1 MTIALDRR
9 DFFKTAA
16 GTLALLLSERG
27 LTAAQTPSQD
37 APAGP
42 PVVFGVV
49 GLGAWGRD
57 ILATLGRMSTA
68 RVAMICDTYEPF
80 LKRSGSAA
88 PAAASVTDFRRILE
102 SSEVDA
108 VIIATPTPT
117 HKDIVLASLEAGKHV
132 YCEAPL
138 AATIEDAR
146 AVADAASRR
155 PKQVFQAGL
164 QGRANSLYRHVSQ
177 FVKSGVLDDVA
188 FVNAQWNKKES
199 WRRVGPTPERERE
212 LNWRLLE
219 GSPGLMG
226 EVAIHQIDLVAQYLG
241 AYPSAITGFGSLVA
255 WKDGRAVPDT
265 VLCLIDVGDVGRT
278 RVAYRATLAS
288 SFGGAYTVF
297 QGSNS
302 SLLIKENQS
311 WLVKESDSALL
322 GWEVYARK
330 ETVHDETGIAMVADA
345 TKLLQAGKEPG
356 KDGSAGPEKPA
367 LLLAFESFV
376 ESVREGRPSVCGAR
390 EGFRA
395 TVAALKANQAVVTGG
410 RVDVTPAEY
419 ELV

>member
-9 DFFKTAA
+9 DFLKSAA
-16 GTLALLLSERG
+16 GTLALLSSARG
-27 LTAAQTPSQD
+27 LTAAQTPAQE

-42 PVVFGVV
+42 PVAFGVV
-49 GLGAWGRD
+49 GLGPWGRD
-57 ILATLGRMSTA
+57 VLATLGRMSAA
-68 RVAMICDTYEPF
+68 RVTMICDTYEPF
-80 LKRSGSAA
+80 LKRGASAA
-88 PAAASVTDFRRILE
+88 PAATSVTDFRRMLD
-102 SSEVDA
+102 SSAVEA
-108 VIIATPTPT
+108 VIVATPTPT
-117 HKDIVLASLEAGKHV
+117 HKDIVLACLEAGKQV

-177 FVKSGVLDDVA
+177 FVKSGVLGDVA

-199 WRRVGPTPERERE
+199 WRRVGPTPERERAI
-212 LNWRLLE
+212 NWRLQE
-219 GSPGLMG
+219 GSPGVMG

-241 AYPSAITGFGSLVA
+241 VYPSAITGFGSLVA
-255 WKDGRAVPDT
+255 WKDGRQVPDT
-265 VLCLIDVGDVGRT
+265 VLCLMDVGRT
-278 RVAYRATLAS
+278 RVNYRATLAS
-288 SFGGAYTVF
+288 SFGGAYSVF

-302 SLLIKENQS
+302 SLLMKENQS
-311 WLVKESDSALL
+311 WLVKESDSVLL

-356 KDGSAGPEKPA
+356 KDGPTGPEKPA
-367 LLLAFESFV
+367 LLLALESFV
-376 ESVREGRPSVCGAR
+376 ASIRQGQPSVCGAR

-395 TVAALKANQAVVTGG
+395 TVAALKANQAVLTGG
-410 RVDVTPAEY
+410 RIEVAPAEY
-419 ELV
+419 ELG